1 MTPAFWNFLPLL
13 VGLFAVQPG
22 EVQTTVTRLVMQ
34 DEIIWRVPIRPR
46 PLRPEIKWVEHKGPK
61 CIPLQ
66 AIRGALLT
74 GPDHIDFVLADHS
87 RMRAKLDG
95 DCPALDYYG
104 NFYLQ
109 PEDDRLCVK
118 RDALHSR
125 MGGSCRIERFRRL
138 EPKFKH

>member
-74 GPDHIDFVLADHS
+74 GPYHIDFVLADHS